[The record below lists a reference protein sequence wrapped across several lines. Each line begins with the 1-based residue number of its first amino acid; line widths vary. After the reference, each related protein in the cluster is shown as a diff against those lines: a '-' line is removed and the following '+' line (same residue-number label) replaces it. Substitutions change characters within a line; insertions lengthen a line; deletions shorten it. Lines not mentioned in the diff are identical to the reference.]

1 MLAFSAM
8 AAAIWDLESAFAIVQ
23 LVFSCWFCL
32 CSSVLRLGRIKT
44 LHCVAARRK
53 TLKNQRILRVW
64 TDSTFAK
71 IFRHEIEPRGSLWPD
86 RRRPKRSTRPGTRNL
101 ANRIF
106 CVSTGAAFEPKLDL
120 LRHSSNIGP
129 MA

>member
-44 LHCVAARRK
+44 VHCDAARRK

-64 TDSTFAK
+64 RQSPPAPGPLMVA
-71 IFRHEIEPRGSLWPD
+71 RHRPSHRPKDQKYPRTKYPNIRSVLGSL
-86 RRRPKRSTRPGTRNL
+86 GTL
-101 ANRIF
+101 GPW
-106 CVSTGAAFEPKLDL
+106 VFEF
-120 LRHSSNIGP
+120 
-129 MA
+129 

>member
-44 LHCVAARRK
+44 VHCDAARRK
-53 TLKNQRILRVW
+53 TLKNQRILRIWPRSPV
-64 TDSTFAK
+64 TFQREVLPLRKDAPPRVREMEHLPADPAATETNDRTNHLQP
-71 IFRHEIEPRGSLWPD
+71 FRQGFLNLGE
-86 RRRPKRSTRPGTRNL
+86 PGT
-101 ANRIF
+101 
-106 CVSTGAAFEPKLDL
+106 GAQ
-120 LRHSSNIGP
+120 
-129 MA
+129 